1 MLTVTFFDFEGQE
14 LTTGGFS
21 LLTRSR
27 YKSVVDAQSITGF
40 MLILFA
46 NDFAVLGK
54 GKARL
59 VIGASLS
66 KEGCH

>member
-1 MLTVTFFDFEGQE
+1 MMYFSAAYFDLSGQE

-27 YKSVVDAQSITGF
+27 YKAVVDAQTITGF

-46 NDFAVLGK
+46 KNFVVLGK

-59 VIGASLS
+59 VVGKVEA
-66 KEGCH
+66 